1 MQKYLQLKEAAE
13 KSEQEVVMD
22 YYSSQINK
30 LIQELSELPGIGA
43 KSAQRL
49 AFHIL
54 NMPVEQVEGLSEA
67 IINARKN
74 VRYCK
79 ECFTL
84 TDDELCPICK
94 DASRNHKTIMVV
106 ENTRDL
112 AAYEKTQKYDG
123 VYHVLHGAI
132 SPMLGIGPN
141 DIKLKE
147 LMQRLQQ
154 DVDEVIIATNSS
166 LEGETT
172 AMYISKLI
180 KPTGIKVTRIA
191 SGVPVGGDLEY
202 IDEVTLLRA
211 LEGRTEL

>member
-1 MQKYLQLKEAAE
+1 
-13 KSEQEVVMD
+13 MD
-22 YYSSQINK
+22 LYSGHINK
-30 LIQELSELPGIGA
+30 LIDELSGLPGIGS

-49 AFHIL
+49 AFHLI
-54 NMPVEQVEGLSEA
+54 NMPKDKVERLAKTILEA
-67 IINARKN
+67 KEN
-74 VRYCK
+74 VRYCR

-84 TDDELCPICK
+84 TDKEICPVCA
-94 DASRNHKTIMVV
+94 DRRRDHGTIMVV

-112 AAYEKTQKYDG
+112 AAYEKTGKYEG

-132 SPMLGIGPN
+132 SPMLGIGPG
-141 DIKLKE
+141 DIRLKE
-147 LMQRLQQ
+147 LIARLEGP
-154 DVDEVIIATNSS
+154 VTEVIIATNSS

-211 LEGRTEL
+211 LEGRTEI

>member
-1 MQKYLQLKEAAE
+1 MQKSLPLKEAAE

-30 LIQELSELPGIGA
+30 LIQELSGLPGIGA

-123 VYHVLHGAI
+123 STMCFTVRSHRCLESDQMI
-132 SPMLGIGPN
+132 STERA
-141 DIKLKE
+141 DAS
-147 LMQRLQQ
+147 
-154 DVDEVIIATNSS
+154 V
-166 LEGETT
+166 T
-172 AMYISKLI
+172 A
-180 KPTGIKVTRIA
+180 GC
-191 SGVPVGGDLEY
+191 G
-202 IDEVTLLRA
+202 
-211 LEGRTEL
+211 

>member
-1 MQKYLQLKEAAE
+1 
-13 KSEQEVVMD
+13 MD
-22 YYSSQINK
+22 LYSGHINK
-30 LIQELSELPGIGA
+30 LIDELSGLPGIGS

-49 AFHIL
+49 AFHII
-54 NMPVEQVEGLSEA
+54 NMPKARVERLSNVILDA
-67 IINARKN
+67 KAN
-74 VRYCK
+74 VRYCR
-79 ECFTL
+79 ECYTL
-84 TDDELCPICK
+84 TDRETCPVCANAK
-94 DASRNHKTIMVV
+94 RDHATIMVV

-112 AAYEKTQKYDG
+112 AAYEKTGKYTG

-132 SPMLGIGPN
+132 SPMIGIGPG

-147 LMQRLQQ
+147 LMQRLEGE
-154 DVDEVIIATNSS
+154 VDEVIIATNSS

-180 KPTGIKVTRIA
+180 KPTGIRVTRIA

-211 LEGRTEL
+211 LEGRVEL

>member
-1 MQKYLQLKEAAE
+1 
-13 KSEQEVVMD
+13 MD

-202 IDEVTLLRA
+202 TDDVTLQKA
-211 LEGRTEL
+211 MEGRRIME

>member
-1 MQKYLQLKEAAE
+1 MEL
-13 KSEQEVVMD
+13 
-22 YYSSQINK
+22 YSGYINK
-30 LIQELSELPGIGA
+30 LIEELAALPCIGN

-49 AFHIL
+49 AFHLI
-54 NMPVEQVEGLSEA
+54 NMPQDKVNRLANTMMEA
-67 IINARKN
+67 KAN

-79 ECFTL
+79 ECYTL
-84 TDDELCPICK
+84 TDREICPIC
-94 DASRNHKTIMVV
+94 ANRNRNHKLIMVV

-112 AAYEKTQKYDG
+112 AAYEKTGRYEG

-132 SPMLGIGPN
+132 SPMLGIGPG

-147 LMQRLQQ
+147 LIERLHG
-154 DVDEVIIATNSS
+154 DVEEVIIATNSS

-172 AMYISKLI
+172 AMYISKMI

-211 LEGRTEL
+211 LEGRVEL

>member
-1 MQKYLQLKEAAE
+1 
-13 KSEQEVVMD
+13 MD
-22 YYSSQINK
+22 YYGNQITK
-30 LIQELSELPGIGA
+30 LIEELSKLPGIGA

-49 AFHIL
+49 AFHII
-54 NMPVEQVEGLSEA
+54 NMPKEQVESLSGA
-67 IINARKN
+67 IIAAKNN
-74 VRYCK
+74 VRYCE

-84 TDDELCPICK
+84 TDNELCPICSSAK
-94 DASRNHKTIMVV
+94 RNHKVIMVV
-106 ENTRDL
+106 ENSRDL
-112 AAYEKTQKYDG
+112 AAYEKTGKFEG

-132 SPMLGIGPN
+132 SPLLGIGPA

-147 LMQRLQQ
+147 LMVRLEK

-191 SGVPVGGDLEY
+191 SGVPVGGDIEY
-202 IDEVTLLRA
+202 VDEVTLLRA
-211 LEGRTEL
+211 LEGRIEL

>member
-1 MQKYLQLKEAAE
+1 
-13 KSEQEVVMD
+13 MD
-22 YYSSQINK
+22 YYSKQISR
-30 LIQELSELPGIGA
+30 LIEEFTHLPGIGA

-54 NMPVEQVEGLSEA
+54 NMPLENVEELSSSILEA
-67 IINARKN
+67 KKN

-79 ECFTL
+79 KCFTL
-84 TDDELCPICK
+84 TDQEICPICSNPK
-94 DASRNHKTIMVV
+94 RDDKQIMVV

-112 AAYEKTQKYDG
+112 AAYEKTGKYEG

-132 SPMLGIGPN
+132 SPMLGIGPG
-141 DIKLKE
+141 DIRLKE
-147 LMQRLQQ
+147 LMQRLQEE
-154 DVDEVIIATNSS
+154 VEEVIIATNSS

-180 KPTGIKVTRIA
+180 KPTGIKVSRIA

-211 LEGRTEL
+211 LEGRVEL

>member
-1 MQKYLQLKEAAE
+1 
-13 KSEQEVVMD
+13 MD
-22 YYSSQINK
+22 LYSGYINK
-30 LIQELSELPGIGA
+30 LIEELAGLPGIGS

-49 AFHIL
+49 AFHII
-54 NMPVEQVEGLSEA
+54 NMPKARVERLSNVIHDA
-67 IINARKN
+67 KAN
-74 VRYCK
+74 VRYCR
-79 ECFTL
+79 ECYTL
-84 TDDELCPICK
+84 TDRETCPVCANAK
-94 DASRNHKTIMVV
+94 RDHATIMVV

-112 AAYEKTQKYDG
+112 AAYEKTGKYTG

-132 SPMLGIGPN
+132 SPMIGIGPG

-147 LMQRLQQ
+147 LMQRLEGE
-154 DVDEVIIATNSS
+154 VDEVIIATNSS

-180 KPTGIKVTRIA
+180 KPTGIRVTRIA

-211 LEGRTEL
+211 LEGRVEL

>member
-1 MQKYLQLKEAAE
+1 ME
-13 KSEQEVVMD
+13 
-22 YYSSQINK
+22 YYSSHISK
-30 LIQELSELPGIGA
+30 LIEQLSRLPGIGA

-49 AFHIL
+49 AFHII
-54 NMPVEQVEGLSEA
+54 NMPQDQVEQLAGAMTS
-67 IINARKN
+67 ARSN

-84 TDDELCPICK
+84 TDQELCPICANSK
-94 DASRNHKTIMVV
+94 RNHKQIMVV

-112 AAYEKTQKYDG
+112 AAYEKTGKYEG

-132 SPMLGIGPN
+132 SPMLGIGPG
-141 DIKLKE
+141 DIRLKE
-147 LMQRLQQ
+147 LMLRLQK

-180 KPTGIKVTRIA
+180 KPTGIKVSRIA

-211 LEGRTEL
+211 LEGRVEL

>member
-1 MQKYLQLKEAAE
+1 MEQLA
-13 KSEQEVVMD
+13 
-22 YYSSQINK
+22 
-30 LIQELSELPGIGA
+30 
-43 KSAQRL
+43 SA
-49 AFHIL
+49 ITC
-54 NMPVEQVEGLSEA
+54 
-67 IINARKN
+67 ARSN
-74 VRYCK
+74 VRYCR

-84 TDDELCPICK
+84 TDDEVCPIC
-94 DASRNHKTIMVV
+94 SNPRRNHKEIMVV

-112 AAYEKTQKYDG
+112 AAYEKTGKYEG

-132 SPMLGIGPN
+132 SPMLGIGPG
-141 DIKLKE
+141 DIRLKE
-147 LMQRLQQ
+147 LMQRLQG

>member
-1 MQKYLQLKEAAE
+1 MKG
-13 KSEQEVVMD
+13 VVEGMD
-22 YYSSQINK
+22 LYSSQISR
-30 LIQELSELPGIGA
+30 LIAELADLPGIGA
-43 KSAQRL
+43 KTAQRL

-54 NMPVEQVEGLSEA
+54 NMPEEKARGLSDA
-67 IINARKN
+67 IMDAKHN

-84 TDDELCPICK
+84 TDMDICPICK
-94 DASRNHKTIMVV
+94 SPVRDHSVIMVV
-106 ENTRDL
+106 ENPRDL
-112 AAYEKTQKYDG
+112 AAYEKTGKFEG

-132 SPMLGIGPN
+132 SPMLGIGPD
-141 DIKLKE
+141 DIRLKE
-147 LMQRLQQ
+147 LMQRLQG

-180 KPTGIKVTRIA
+180 KPTGIKVSRIA

-211 LEGRTEL
+211 LEGRVEL

>member
-1 MQKYLQLKEAAE
+1 
-13 KSEQEVVMD
+13 MD

-54 NMPVEQVEGLSEA
+54 NMPVEQVEGLSNA
-67 IINARKN
+67 IIDARKN

-112 AAYEKTQKYDG
+112 AAYEKTGKYDG

-141 DIKLKE
+141 DIRLKE
-147 LMQRLQQ
+147 LMLRLQK

-211 LEGRTEL
+211 LGDGLSYR